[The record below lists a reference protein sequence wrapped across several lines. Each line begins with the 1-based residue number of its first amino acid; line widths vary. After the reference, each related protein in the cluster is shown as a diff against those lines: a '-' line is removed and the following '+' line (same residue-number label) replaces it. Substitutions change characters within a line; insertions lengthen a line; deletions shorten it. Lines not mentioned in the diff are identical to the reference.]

1 MAYLENLVLYYSPT
15 CPYCTK
21 VLAYMQN
28 QDIAC
33 EMKNTMEPGV
43 KDELISIGGKGQV
56 PCLVISGSPM
66 YESNDIIQYLHGL
79 VAADEIG

>member
-1 MAYLENLVLYYSPT
+1 MAYLEDLTLFYKPT

-21 VLAYMQN
+21 VLAYMQE

-33 EMKNTMEPGV
+33 QMKDTLQPGV
-43 KDELISIGGKGQV
+43 RDELIAIGGKGQV
-56 PCLVISGSPM
+56 PCLIISGQPM
-66 YESNDIIQYLHGL
+66 YESDDIIEYLHGV